1 MRREGS
7 ASRRQRS
14 FAEDNRYDPGGGA
27 AVKQTV
33 VAVATVLSILP
44 LSAHAAG
51 NLASQPTR
59 LEPLVLGDDLS
70 MSVKEYQLETGKY
83 YNWKIT
89 GEGGEEFLV
98 LAPELF
104 RSSWINQIVINDLE
118 VKPMGGIYG
127 VEFDDAG
134 DIDIWFVPI
143 QPGNFEFW
151 VDGQRERGMVGTFVV
166 R

>member
-1 MRREGS
+1 MKPS
-7 ASRRQRS
+7 A
-14 FAEDNRYDPGGGA
+14 A
-27 AVKQTV
+27 AVIL
-33 VAVATVLSILP
+33 AVLALP
-44 LSAHAAG
+44 VGAHAAG

-59 LEPLVLGDDLS
+59 LEPLALGDDLS
-70 MSVKEYQLETGKY
+70 MSVTEYALETGKY

-89 GEGGEEFLV
+89 AEGGEEFLV
-98 LAPELF
+98 MAPDLF
-104 RSSWINQIVINDLE
+104 RSSWINQIVINELE

-134 DIDIWFVPI
+134 EIDIWFVPI

-151 VDGQRERGMVGTFVV
+151 IDGQRERGMLGTFVV

>member
-1 MRREGS
+1 VKLT
-7 ASRRQRS
+7 ATA
-14 FAEDNRYDPGGGA
+14 FALA
-27 AVKQTV
+27 AF
-33 VAVATVLSILP
+33 ALP
-44 LSAHAAG
+44 IAAQAAG

-59 LEPLVLGDDLS
+59 LDPLALGDDLS
-70 MSVKEYQLETGKY
+70 MSVTEYHLETGKY

-89 GEGGEEFLV
+89 AEGGEEFLV
-98 LAPELF
+98 MAPELF

-134 DIDIWFVPI
+134 EIDVWFVPI
-143 QPGNFEFW
+143 QPGNYEFW

>member
-1 MRREGS
+1 VKLT
-7 ASRRQRS
+7 ATA
-14 FAEDNRYDPGGGA
+14 FALA
-27 AVKQTV
+27 ALVLP
-33 VAVATVLSILP
+33 VAAQ
-44 LSAHAAG
+44 AAG

-59 LEPLVLGDDLS
+59 LDPLALGDDLS
-70 MSVKEYQLETGKY
+70 MSVTEYQLETGKY

-89 GEGGEEFLV
+89 AEGGEEFLV
-98 LAPELF
+98 MAPELF

-134 DIDIWFVPI
+134 EIDVWFVPI
-143 QPGNFEFW
+143 QPGNYEFW

>member
-1 MRREGS
+1 VKLT
-7 ASRRQRS
+7 ATA
-14 FAEDNRYDPGGGA
+14 FAIA
-27 AVKQTV
+27 ALVLP
-33 VAVATVLSILP
+33 VAAQ
-44 LSAHAAG
+44 AAG

-59 LEPLVLGDDLS
+59 LDPLALGDDLS
-70 MSVKEYQLETGKY
+70 MSVTEYQLETGKY

-89 GEGGEEFLV
+89 AEGGEEFLV
-98 LAPELF
+98 MAPELF

-134 DIDIWFVPI
+134 EIDVWFVPI
-143 QPGNFEFW
+143 QPGNYEFW

>member
-1 MRREGS
+1 VKLTAAMLAIALS
-7 ASRRQRS
+7 A
-14 FAEDNRYDPGGGA
+14 
-27 AVKQTV
+27 
-33 VAVATVLSILP
+33 LP
-44 LSAHAAG
+44 LAAQAEG

-59 LEPLVLGDDLS
+59 LEPLVLGSDLS
-70 MSVKEYQLETGKY
+70 FSVKEYTLETGKY

-89 GEGGEEFLV
+89 SDGGEEFLV
-98 LAPELF
+98 MAPELF

-118 VKPMGGIYG
+118 VKPTGGLYG

-143 QPGNFEFW
+143 QPGNYEFY
-151 VDGQRERGMVGTFVV
+151 VDGQRERGMLGTFVV